1 MCVAIPHK
9 VIEIKESGQAQIE
22 VGGTRQEISVLL
34 VPEVEVGDYVI
45 VYLGFATAKI
55 EEEEA
60 VEVIRLFQEIAAAE
74 VL

>member
-1 MCVAIPHK
+1 MCVAVPHK
-9 VIEIKESGQAQIE
+9 VIEIKESGQAQID

-34 VPEVEVGDYVI
+34 VPEVKVGDYVI